1 MIRTIRINDTTLRD
15 GEQTPGVAFTRAE
28 KLAIAEAL
36 AVAGVAEIEAGTPAM
51 GIEEQATI
59 AAIVELD
66 LPLRVM
72 AWCRMTETDLRLA
85 AATGV
90 SAVNLS
96 IPMSDI
102 QLATKLGISR
112 QDAIARIRRFVPMA
126 LDMGLEVA
134 VGGEDASRADPDHLA
149 AVAEAVESAGAFR
162 LRIADTVGVLDPFS
176 TYDLVAGLR
185 RRSAIAL
192 EFHGH
197 DDLGLATANTLAAI
211 RAGARHASVTVLGL
225 GERAGNAALEEVAV
239 ALLKLGNH
247 STNVELKALG
257 PLAAT
262 VAAAA
267 GRTIPRGK
275 AVVGGD
281 VFTHESGIHVAALL
295 DRADSYQGLD
305 PSLFGR
311 HHSIVVGKH
320 SGTRALAH
328 VLSQRGVA
336 LAPAE
341 AGALVEA
348 VRREATVRKRSLSAA
363 ELARLHASLF
373 HRQSEE
379 TDR

>member
-15 GEQTPGVAFTRAE
+15 DEQTPGVAFTRAE

-348 VRREATVRKRSLSAA
+348 VRREATARKRSLSAA

>member
-341 AGALVEA
+341 VGALVEA
-348 VRREATVRKRSLSAA
+348 VRREATARKRSLSAA

>member
-1 MIRTIRINDTTLRD
+1 MIRTIRIKDTTLRD

-348 VRREATVRKRSLSAA
+348 VRREATARKRSLSAA

>member
-126 LDMGLEVA
+126 LDMGLDVA

-348 VRREATVRKRSLSAA
+348 VRREATARKRSLSAA

>member
-275 AVVGGD
+275 AVVGG
-281 VFTHESGIHVAALL
+281 S
-295 DRADSYQGLD
+295 
-305 PSLFGR
+305 
-311 HHSIVVGKH
+311 
-320 SGTRALAH
+320 
-328 VLSQRGVA
+328 
-336 LAPAE
+336 
-341 AGALVEA
+341 
-348 VRREATVRKRSLSAA
+348 
-363 ELARLHASLF
+363 
-373 HRQSEE
+373 
-379 TDR
+379 

>member
-192 EFHGH
+192 EVHGH

-348 VRREATVRKRSLSAA
+348 VRREATARKRSLSAA

>member
-348 VRREATVRKRSLSAA
+348 VRREATARKRSLSAA